1 MRDEGAGRDGRGP
14 STLLSSPGR
23 AFALVFLLNVGLH
36 GFLLTKLDTRHVA
49 PHTRFEVTAVA
60 MSLYERGTFAD
71 PYCLPTGPTAHMP
84 PFHPALL
91 AGIYHLLGPTLA
103 AGYATWLVLIACH
116 GAMWGMLPW
125 LAARLGLSPGAG
137 LLAGVAGALLPRW
150 PGYVE
155 APSAIAIGLMIG
167 AFLAR
172 WEGPGPTRAGSLLLG
187 VAIGAG
193 LHVSPSLLPVALGLL
208 AWEVLGTARRPG
220 LLRSALVV
228 GGMALA
234 CVPWTVRN
242 ERALGGV
249 FFLRSN
255 FGLELR
261 MGNHEGAGANLDL
274 SARGGTER
282 HPRTD
287 EDEARKVAEL
297 GELAYMRAAGR
308 EARAWIAAHPGEFL
322 RLTGLR
328 VGQFWIGPVD
338 DPVAMLGIGLLT
350 LLSAV
355 GAWRAFPSLPADRR
369 AALLVPLLLFPLVYY
384 FVGFEARYR
393 QPLDGLAFLLAASAF
408 LPPAR
413 RADGAPR
420 GPRRAD
426 ARVLFVRRLA
436 PADPG
441 VRHPSGEG
449 SPAS

>member
-1 MRDEGAGRDGRGP
+1 MPLESDGGEGRHPAR
-14 STLLSSPGR
+14 LLSSPGR
-23 AFALVFLLNVGLH
+23 GFLLVFLLHVGFQ
-36 GFLLTKLDTRHVA
+36 GFFLTKLDSRHVM

-60 MSLYERGTFAD
+60 MSLYERGAFAD
-71 PYCLPTGPTAHMP
+71 PFCVPTGPTAHMP
-84 PFHPALL
+84 PVHPALL
-91 AGIYHLLGPTLA
+91 AGIYNLLGPTLA
-103 AGYATWLVLIACH
+103 AGYVTWLVLIACH

-155 APSAIAIGLMIG
+155 APSAIAIGLMLV

-172 WEGPGPTRAGSLLLG
+172 WEGPRPSATGSLLLG
-187 VAIGAG
+187 AAVGAA

-208 AWEVLGTARRPG
+208 AWEALGAPRRPG

-228 GGMALA
+228 AGMLLA
-234 CVPWTVRN
+234 CVPWTLRN
-242 ERALGGV
+242 ERALGGF

-287 EDEARKVAEL
+287 EAEARKVAEL

-308 EARAWIAAHPGEFL
+308 EARAWIVSHPGDFL

-328 VGQFWIGPVD
+328 VVQFWLGPVD

-369 AALLVPLLLFPLVYY
+369 AALLVPLLLFPLVHYL
-384 FVGFEARYR
+384 VGFEVRYR
-393 QPLDGLAFLLAASAF
+393 QPIDGLAFLLAASAL
-408 LPPAR
+408 LPP
-413 RADGAPR
+413 R
-420 GPRRAD
+420 G
-426 ARVLFVRRLA
+426 
-436 PADPG
+436 
-441 VRHPSGEG
+441 SG
-449 SPAS
+449 

>member
-1 MRDEGAGRDGRGP
+1 MREAEAVGAP
-14 STLLSSPGR
+14 FQASSLVSPGR
-23 AFALVFLLNVGLH
+23 AFVLVFLLHAGLH
-36 GFLLTKLDTRHVA
+36 GFLLTKLDARHVA

-155 APSAIAIGLMIG
+155 APSAIAIGLMLG

-172 WEGPGPTRAGSLLLG
+172 WEGPLPTRSGSLLLG
-187 VAIGAG
+187 VAIGAA

-208 AWEVLGTARRPG
+208 AWEALGAAHRPG
-220 LLRSALVV
+220 LLCSALVV
-228 GGMALA
+228 AGLALA
-234 CVPWTVRN
+234 CVPWTLRN

-274 SARGGTER
+274 SARAGTER

-322 RLTGLR
+322 RLTALR
-328 VGQFWIGPVD
+328 VVQFWFGPVD
-338 DPVAMLGIGLLT
+338 DAVSALGIGLVT

-355 GAWRAFPSLPADRR
+355 GAWRALPSLPIDRR

-384 FVGFEARYR
+384 VVGFEARYR
-393 QPLDGLAFLLAASAF
+393 QPLDGLAVLLAASAF
-408 LPPAR
+408 LPPER
-413 RADGAPR
+413 DRIR
-420 GPRRAD
+420 GGSS
-426 ARVLFVRRLA
+426 
-436 PADPG
+436 PG
-441 VRHPSGEG
+441 SG
-449 SPAS
+449 